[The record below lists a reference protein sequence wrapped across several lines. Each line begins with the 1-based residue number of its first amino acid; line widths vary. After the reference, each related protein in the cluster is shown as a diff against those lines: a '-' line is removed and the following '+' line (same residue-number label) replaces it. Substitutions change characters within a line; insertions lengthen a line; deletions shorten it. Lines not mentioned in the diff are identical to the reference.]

1 MTTIEYLNL
10 TCNFSDI
17 KNKINDDVEY
27 EKWKNKFMLEFT
39 SENIDRKYVDY
50 HFDFLGLEMIIFLQD
65 IFFDDNTITYA
76 FTYKDEKIKF
86 DSLEDL
92 QYFLDHL
99 KSALYTIA
107 ENHEIG
113 INDIIHKISDSD
125 LTVSI
130 DNESLDANI
139 EEITATRYAK
149 LLKKFERAEKRAA
162 RKEKE
167 REEED
172 AN

>member
-65 IFFDDNTITYA
+65 IFFDDN
-76 FTYKDEKIKF
+76 K
-86 DSLEDL
+86 
-92 QYFLDHL
+92 H
-99 KSALYTIA
+99 
-107 ENHEIG
+107 
-113 INDIIHKISDSD
+113 
-125 LTVSI
+125 
-130 DNESLDANI
+130 
-139 EEITATRYAK
+139 EEIAK
-149 LLKKFERAEKRAA
+149 VKVYYL
-162 RKEKE
+162 
-167 REEED
+167 
-172 AN
+172 NI